1 MAEYSQTTL
10 SEALAT
16 AFEVLRRC
24 EGAIALKVRTS
35 PLASNV
41 ASSTSV
47 LMTDD
52 TAFHSAGLE
61 VFAGSDYSNRIWLV
75 SLDS

>member
-1 MAEYSQTTL
+1 
-10 SEALAT
+10 
-16 AFEVLRRC
+16 
-24 EGAIALKVRTS
+24 
-35 PLASNV
+35 
-41 ASSTSV
+41 